1 MAVKYLFTFES
12 LYLVSER
19 LFCCWV
25 DFVEICRE
33 MGQELSLQES
43 QSILEPL
50 SVSVT
55 ESPVSCAQRRAQI
68 EEEQMD
74 PDLVR
79 SIIALT
85 EQSSEASS
93 PMYSD
98 KRSDDVELNKMRAE
112 AEKDYQEWKAARKL
126 MRRLERHGS
135 STSTLSSPGSL
146 NRANHIF
153 TINN

>member
-1 MAVKYLFTFES
+1 
-12 LYLVSER
+12 
-19 LFCCWV
+19 
-25 DFVEICRE
+25 

-68 EEEQMD
+68 EEEQMERVMD

-85 EQSSEASS
+85 EQSSGATS
-93 PMYSD
+93 PMHSE
-98 KRSDDVELNKMRAE
+98 KRSDDVELEKMRAE